1 MYRLWSESW
10 QVLANESGSMTR
22 EFFVQF
28 VDYFCERMDNAGYGR
43 VNGPG
48 HNIEMYLD
56 GHTSRWTFAGL
67 LKLIKRGFFP
77 YCIPSHTTIIWQPND
92 DGPNGC
98 LKGITGRCI
107 HRWRQ
112 QNLFGVFDRAAY
124 NSCLAEAV
132 NIMRIRLA
140 ANLAAW
146 KAKHETW
153 LQACAVQDN
162 VAPLTGKPGNL
173 ITRAWERCGWHPLKK
188 LSTN

>member
-1 MYRLWSESW
+1 MLK
-10 QVLANESGSMTR
+10 LA
-22 EFFVQF
+22 
-28 VDYFCERMDNAGYGR
+28 DYFCDRMDAAGHGR

-48 HNIEMYLD
+48 RNVELLLD

-67 LKLIKRGFFP
+67 LKLIKRDYFP
-77 YCIPSHTTIIWQPND
+77 FCIPSHTSHFWQSQD

-98 LKGITGRCI
+98 LKAITGRCI

-112 QNLFGVFDRAAY
+112 KHLFSVFDRAAY

-132 NIMRIRLA
+132 NIMQQRVS

-146 KAKHETW
+146 NAKHSTW

-173 ITRAWERCGWHPLKK
+173 ITRVWERCG
-188 LSTN
+188 